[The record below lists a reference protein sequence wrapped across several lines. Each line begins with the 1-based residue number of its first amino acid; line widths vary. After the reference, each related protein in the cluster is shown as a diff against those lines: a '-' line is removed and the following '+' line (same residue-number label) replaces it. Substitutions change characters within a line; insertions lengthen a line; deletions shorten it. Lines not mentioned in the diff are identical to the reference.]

1 MRVVIQRCKEALVK
15 VDKKI
20 VGKINNGYTLFVG
33 FSSIDKEDILEKM
46 ANKIINLRIFEDEN
60 EKMNYDIKSV
70 NGSILSISQFTLYAK
85 LEGRRPSFTDAM
97 KYDEAKNM
105 YQKFNDVL
113 RSHNINVEEG
123 IFGADMK
130 VELLN
135 DGPVTI
141 IIDSESD
148 L

>member
-1 MRVVIQRCKEALVK
+1 MKVVIQRCKEASVT
-15 VDKKI
+15 VNENI
-20 VGKINNGYTLFVG
+20 VGKITNGYTLFVG
-33 FSSIDKEDILEKM
+33 FSSNDKEDTLEKM

-60 EKMNYDIKSV
+60 EKMNYDIKKV

-97 KYDEAKNM
+97 KYDLAKDM

-113 RSHNINVEEG
+113 RSYDVNVEEG

-130 VELLN
+130 VKLLN

-141 IIDSESD
+141 IIDSECD

>member
-1 MRVVIQRCKEALVK
+1 MKVVIQRCKEASVT
-15 VDKKI
+15 VNENI
-20 VGKINNGYTLFVG
+20 VGKITNGYTLFVG
-33 FSSIDKEDILEKM
+33 FSSNDKEDTLKKM

-60 EKMNYDIKSV
+60 EKMNYDIKKV

-97 KYDEAKNM
+97 KYDLAKDM

-113 RSHNINVEEG
+113 RSYDVNVEEG

-130 VELLN
+130 VKLLN

-141 IIDSESD
+141 IIDSECD